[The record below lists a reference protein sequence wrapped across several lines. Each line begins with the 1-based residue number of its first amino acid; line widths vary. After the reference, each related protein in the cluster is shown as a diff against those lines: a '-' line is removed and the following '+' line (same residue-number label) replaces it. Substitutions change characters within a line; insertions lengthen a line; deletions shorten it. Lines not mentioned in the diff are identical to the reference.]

1 MKGKVYRVTYNVVNG
16 VAELHMEDGNVE
28 TIPMSEDDWK
38 TMIQG
43 NVVDNFNKLLET
55 LEEEAE
61 KEMEKGPYLIDPVTG
76 EKTYCYE

>member
-16 VAELHMEDGNVE
+16 VAELHMKDGDVE
-28 TIPMSEDDWK
+28 TVPMSEDDWK

-55 LEEEAE
+55 LEKEAE
-61 KEMEKGPYLIDPVTG
+61 KEMEKGPYLLDPVTG

>member
-16 VAELHMEDGNVE
+16 VAELHMKDGDIE

-61 KEMEKGPYLIDPVTG
+61 KEMNKGPYLLDPVTG
-76 EKTYCYE
+76 EKTYYE

>member
-16 VAELHMEDGNVE
+16 VAELHMKDGDVE
-28 TIPMSEDDWK
+28 TVPMSEDDWK

-61 KEMEKGPYLIDPVTG
+61 KEMEKGPYLLDPVTG

>member
-1 MKGKVYRVTYNVVNG
+1 MIGKIYRVTYNVVNG
-16 VAELHMEDGNVE
+16 VAELHMKDGDVE

-61 KEMEKGPYLIDPVTG
+61 KEMEKGPYLLDPVTG